1 MFLLKAP
8 SGHKRSCFVDNDEE
22 RLDQDGRILVYD
34 LVYYAVALASVFLSS
49 AVCVAQLIPK
59 SVSVGGRGGGHGPV
73 GATQIIY
80 IGSASEGYFE
90 IWGRGLRTLGGLLE
104 AEPWVP

>member
-1 MFLLKAP
+1 VFLLKAP

-59 SVSVGGRGGGHGPV
+59 SVSVGGERV
-73 GATQIIY
+73 GMGQWGLPRSCTQALPAGRVFR
-80 IGSASEGYFE
+80 IGEGVNQFE
-90 IWGRGLRTLGGLLE
+90 EDNAG
-104 AEPWVP
+104 

>member
-59 SVSVGGRGGGHGPV
+59 SVSVSGEGV
-73 GATQIIY
+73 GMGQ
-80 IGSASEGYFE
+80 
-90 IWGRGLRTLGGLLE
+90 WGLPRSCT
-104 AEPWVP
+104 